1 MFNRQSCPTVTF
13 LNGLPCLKLLIISPF
28 LEATPKNVIEKKK
41 SINKGPRTLS
51 LPFDKEVLSGSANG
65 ISDDEDSGAE
75 VSRSLID
82 AQNSHHG
89 SPITIHG
96 SNLQTSPIVEFL
108 SSIKGLLQSSQISL
122 GVTSSSQGT
131 EQNSSIVIFFNWL
144 RWSKLSG
151 FSSVLDF

>member
-1 MFNRQSCPTVTF
+1 MARQT
-13 LNGLPCLKLLIISPF
+13 PF
-28 LEATPKNVIEKKK
+28 VYYIE
-41 SINKGPRTLS
+41 SFTILRHSTS
-51 LPFDKEVLSGSANG
+51 LPDDKEVLSDPANG
-65 ISDDEDSGAE
+65 ISTEN
-75 VSRSLID
+75 SRSLID

-122 GVTSSSQGT
+122 GVTLSSQGT